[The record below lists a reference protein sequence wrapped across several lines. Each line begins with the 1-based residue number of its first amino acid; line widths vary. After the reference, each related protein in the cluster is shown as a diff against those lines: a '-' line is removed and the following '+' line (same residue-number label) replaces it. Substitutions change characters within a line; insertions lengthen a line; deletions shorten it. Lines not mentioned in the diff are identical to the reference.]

1 MPRQVIHYL
10 LVLACSIMLSGCN
23 SFAPTHLP
31 HAAEAYRVIP
41 ATDAAQPVE
50 YLISPLDTLR
60 INVLY
65 EPELSAERI
74 QVAADGSL
82 SVPLV
87 GNVAASGKSVQAL
100 EREIT
105 DRLLTY
111 VKEPRVS
118 VTIVESVGQRVVV
131 EGEVTE
137 PGVYEIAA
145 SASLLEALARAKGP
159 TRTAALNQIVVF
171 RRVRGQRMGA
181 VFDLRRIRAGIDAD
195 PRLIGGDTV
204 VVGFSNIKGT
214 YRDFL
219 SFAPVIA
226 AFRPY

>member
-111 VKEPRVS
+111 VKKPRVS

>member
-1 MPRQVIHYL
+1 MPRQLLGYL
-10 LVLACSIMLSGCN
+10 IVLACSVTLSGCTHV
-23 SFAPTHLP
+23 APTHLP

-41 ATDAAQPVE
+41 AGDTSQPIE

-65 EPELSAERI
+65 EPELSADRL
-74 QVAADGSL
+74 QVAADGNL

-87 GNVAASGKSVQAL
+87 GNVTASGRSVRNL

-105 DRLLTY
+105 SRLLAY
-111 VKEPRVS
+111 VKKPQVS
-118 VTIVESVGQRVVV
+118 ITIVESVGQRVVV
-131 EGEVTE
+131 EGEVTD
-137 PGVYEIAA
+137 PGVFEIAA

-159 TRTAALNQIVVF
+159 TRSAALNEIVVF
-171 RRVRGQRMGA
+171 RTVRGQKMGA

-204 VVGFSNIKGT
+204 VVGFSNIKGF

>member
-1 MPRQVIHYL
+1 MRRQLICYL
-10 LVLACSIMLSGCN
+10 LVLVSSIILSGCN
-23 SFAPTHLP
+23 KFAPTHLP
-31 HAAEAYRVIP
+31 RAGEAYQVIP
-41 ATDAAQPVE
+41 ADHAAHPVE

-74 QVAADGSL
+74 QVAADGNL

-87 GNVAASGKSVQAL
+87 GSVAASGRSVLTL

-105 DRLLTY
+105 RRLLTY
-111 VKEPRVS
+111 VKKPQVS
-118 VTIVESVGQRVVV
+118 VSIVESVGQRVVV
-131 EGEVTE
+131 EGQVTE

-159 TRTAALNQIVVF
+159 TRTAALNEIVVF
-171 RRVRGQRMGA
+171 RTVRGQRMGA

-204 VVGFSNIKGT
+204 VVGFSNIRGI